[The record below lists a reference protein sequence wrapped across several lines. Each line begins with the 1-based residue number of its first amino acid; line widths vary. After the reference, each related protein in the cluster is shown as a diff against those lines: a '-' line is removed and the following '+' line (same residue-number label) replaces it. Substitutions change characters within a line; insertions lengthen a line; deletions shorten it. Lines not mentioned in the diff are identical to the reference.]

1 MRLRPT
7 TRISVMAT
15 VAALAFLSGCS
26 HKPAPAKSSPLKAAT
41 AKPKAASGTP
51 LASPHTWLAY
61 AGNAAHDPSYAAPK
75 GAPGVSWIF
84 RVPGSVP
91 GRMSKAQIKKTY
103 VSMTAVRDLV
113 GIPIGVSVADGTVY
127 VPDDNG
133 FVYAVNG
140 SNGHVLWRFNAR
152 NEIMTTPLVAGHGAH
167 KLVYVGGG
175 NANFSYTQAVK
186 FGHKGVPVVRGTDI
200 SGIYALHAQTGH
212 LAWVYHTQGEDMPT
226 PIITAGM
233 LVFGSGD
240 GHVYGLSAAT
250 GQLKWKVRI
259 TSFVSMSSAT
269 RYKHLVIM
277 AGTHPNAVYAVNA
290 VTGKLVWHT
299 TPAGVFSSS
308 MGDCAPAQSQGVV
321 VTQFEQRA
329 KGVHRAKSVEIGW
342 DAQTGKTLWETT
354 LGVGKVPPRN
364 KDAVPMI
371 AGGVVY
377 TGSPVTA
384 SAYGLNLKTGKI
396 LWHTPL
402 KVKMKAAPSVAGKNL
417 LYPVGNGAIFVVNR
431 KTGKIVG
438 RYMTHHGGFGPQN
451 GVVIDHTFLIG
462 SNFGWLYAL
471 PVKTITAK
479 PIKATLAKSTHS

>member
-1 MRLRPT
+1 MKLRPP
-7 TRISVMAT
+7 TRLTLMAT
-15 VAALAFLSGCS
+15 VTALAFLSGCS
-26 HKPAPAKSSPLKAAT
+26 HKPAVKAAT
-41 AKPKAASGTP
+41 ISQATTIKPQAASGP
-51 LASPHTWLAY
+51 SLASPHTWLAY
-61 AGNAAHDPSYAAPK
+61 GRNPAHEASYAGPK
-75 GAPGVSWIF
+75 GVAAVSWIF

-91 GRMSKAQIKKTY
+91 GHMAKAQIKKIY
-103 VSMTAVRDLV
+103 VSMTAVRDLI

-133 FVYAVNG
+133 FLYAVNG
-140 SNGHVLWRFNAR
+140 SNGHMLWHFNAR
-152 NEIMTTPLVAGHGAH
+152 NEIMTTPLVAGHGVH

-175 NANFSYTQAVK
+175 NSNFSYTQAVK
-186 FGHKGVPVVRGTDI
+186 FGHKGAPVVRGTDI
-200 SGIYALHAQTGH
+200 SGIYAVHTQTGR
-212 LAWVYHTQGEDMPT
+212 LAWVYHTKGEDMPT
-226 PIITAGM
+226 PIITAGT
-233 LVFGSGD
+233 LVFGGGD
-240 GHVYGLSAAT
+240 GHIYGLNAAT
-250 GQLKWKVRI
+250 GRLKWKLGI

-269 RYKHLVIM
+269 RYKNLVIM

-290 VTGKLVWHT
+290 TTGKLVWHT
-299 TPAGVFSSS
+299 SPVGVFSSS

-329 KGVHRAKSVEIGW
+329 RGVHRAKSVEIGLN
-342 DAQTGKTLWETT
+342 AQTGKTLWETT
-354 LGVGKVPPRN
+354 LGIGKVPPRN

-384 SAYGLNLKTGKI
+384 SAYALDLNTGKI

-438 RYMTHHGGFGPQN
+438 KYMTHHGGFGPQN
-451 GVVIDHTFLIG
+451 GVVIDHTFVIG
-462 SNFGWLYAL
+462 SNFGWLYAV
-471 PVKTITAK
+471 PIKTIMAKLIKTTVAK
-479 PIKATLAKSTHS
+479 PQHP

>member
-7 TRISVMAT
+7 THVSLVAT
-15 VAALAFLSGCS
+15 TVALAFLSGCS
-26 HKPAPAKSSPLKAAT
+26 HKPAPTKSAPTKPQAVSAAT
-41 AKPKAASGTP
+41 
-51 LASPHTWLAY
+51 LASPRTWLSY
-61 AGNAAHDPSYAAPK
+61 AKNAAHNATYTASK
-75 GAPGVSWIF
+75 GVKSVSWIF

-91 GRMSKAQIKKTY
+91 ARMSKAQIQKTY

-140 SNGHVLWRFNAR
+140 SNGHLLWHFNAH
-152 NEIMTTPLVAGHGAH
+152 NEVMTTPLVAGRGAH
-167 KLVYVGGG
+167 KLVYIGGG

-186 FGHKGVPVVRGTDI
+186 FAHKGASVVRGTDI

-212 LAWVYHTQGEDMPT
+212 LAWVYHTKGEDMPT
-226 PIITAGM
+226 PIITAGT

-240 GHVYGLSAAT
+240 GYIYGLSAAT
-250 GQLKWKVRI
+250 GQLKWKVDVR
-259 TSFVSMSSAT
+259 SFVSMSSAT

-377 TGSPVTA
+377 TGSPVTT
-384 SAYGLNLKTGKI
+384 SAYALDLKTGRI

-402 KVKMKAAPSVAGKNL
+402 KVKMKAAPSVAGRNL

-438 RYMTHHGGFGPQN
+438 QYMTHHGGFGPQN

-462 SNFGWLYAL
+462 SNFGWLYAV
-471 PVKTITAK
+471 PIKTLTAK
-479 PIKATLAKSTHS
+479 LTKTRVAKS